1 MSDSETQKT
10 RDRERTKQKLLDA
23 ALAIIR
29 ERGFSELGVNA
40 VAERAGVSKVLIYR
54 YFGDL
59 TGLYRALAD
68 VIDPL
73 QARAADRMLG
83 ELGPETGPE
92 TLVERTIMDLHRALA
107 DDELTKQLLIWEL
120 NHRNA
125 LTDTFS
131 EARERT
137 GLAMTEAFEK
147 RLRETTDPGDIDVH
161 ALLALV
167 TAGVFYLTLRS
178 DNVSE
183 FNGVDITTEEGWRR
197 IARTLSRLLDSYVT
211 M

>member
-1 MSDSETQKT
+1 MNDPGTERT
-10 RDRERTKQKLLDA
+10 RDRERTTQKLLDA

-29 ERGFSELGVNA
+29 ERGFAELGVNA

-59 TGLYRALAD
+59 AGLYGALAE
-68 VIDPL
+68 VVDPL
-73 QARAADRMLG
+73 QARAAERMLADI
-83 ELGPETGPE
+83 GPDTAPQ
-92 TLVERTIMDLHRALA
+92 TLVERTIMDMHRALA

-125 LTDTFS
+125 LTDAFS

-147 RLRETTDPGDIDVH
+147 RLRESSDLGDVDVN

-178 DNVSE
+178 DSVRE
-183 FNGVDITTEEGWRR
+183 FNGVDITSEEGWRR
-197 IARTLSRLLDSYVT
+197 IARTLSRLLPAE
-211 M
+211 